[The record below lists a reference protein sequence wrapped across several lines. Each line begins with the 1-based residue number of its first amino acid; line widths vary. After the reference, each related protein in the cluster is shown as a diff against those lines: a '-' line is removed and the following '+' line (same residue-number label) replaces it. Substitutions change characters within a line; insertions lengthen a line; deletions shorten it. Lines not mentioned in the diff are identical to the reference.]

1 MHSLTQEDI
10 EALIAALPGMSPKEQ
25 EALLTDLERVA
36 EDKRR
41 QTARDDFLAFCHYVC
56 FGFLEGAHHRFMKP
70 ILHRVRDGTEI
81 RVTISMPPRFGKS
94 FSIAYL
100 FVAWY
105 LGHNP
110 THQII
115 MVTHTATLSESFGR
129 QVRDLIDTTAYR
141 ELFPDTVVAKDKA
154 AAGNWMTTVGGKY
167 LAIGIGANV
176 AGHGAHLLI
185 ADDLVSENAVM
196 SNPETAF
203 DNAWKYCMV
212 GPLQRLMPGG
222 RIIMIGTRWGKLDP
236 IGKALAWAEDNPS
249 SPQWLEVRFPA
260 ILPSG
265 RSLWPEQWPVEQ
277 LEAKRASMLG
287 QFWAAQYMQS
297 PTNEEGA
304 LIKREWWQVWK
315 QDLPPDVEFVI
326 QTWDTAHEAKN
337 YADYSAC
344 TTWGIWTDEKDV
356 SNIILLD
363 AVRGRWEFPELKKK
377 VLEKWKQWDPE
388 ALIVEKKAAGA
399 PLIQELRR
407 MNIVVQEIS
416 PSRGSRGMSN
426 DKRARMNAIAGVF
439 EAGRVWIPDK
449 RWAWEVVDEV
459 AEFPFG
465 ANDDRCL
472 VANTKIILATGGETC
487 ILQLRSGDWVATP
500 TGACEVVYCE
510 ISNPMAVVIE
520 VQLSDGNVIRG
531 TAEHPVYAP
540 VEGAFVPLG
549 ALKLGDELCAP
560 KNTSKSFSIV
570 ELITA
575 GIRTAGIHPLPN
587 ISTENVL
594 VKTKPYTV
602 RCGLMQTARYLK
614 IMLFT
619 IRMKTPQ
626 TMCCPIW
633 SALPEK
639 SMVSGIVRKTLH
651 LGCCIKESG
660 ARLIRE
666 SVRWLNLRS
675 MLVRNVEGCLS
686 LCRQTGLS
694 SAPQNATTFSTR
706 AGQVRTHVSF
716 AQRCLYLRL
725 SLLSVLKTAGKRISR
740 RAKPNGISVDIPQE
754 PQKSTSGC
762 VPSAEGPLAPRCLA
776 NAYVPMR
783 AALNENERPFVV
795 GVKKVE
801 RREPVYALKVRG
813 NPVFY
818 ANGFLVHNCD
828 CTQMAI
834 ARYRTGGF
842 ISTPTDYDEDAPG
855 AGLTR
860 RQKAYY

>member
-1 MHSLTQEDI
+1 MSGITAADVERL
-10 EALIAALPGMSPKEQ
+10 LAALPGMPLKEQ
-25 EALLTDLERVA
+25 EALLADLERVEA
-36 EDKRR
+36 QRR
-41 QTARDDFLAFCHYVC
+41 VKTAQDDFLAFCHYTYP
-56 FGFLEGAHHRFMKP
+56 GFKEGAHHRFMKP
-70 ILHRVRDGTEI
+70 ILHRVEEGTEI

-94 FSIAYL
+94 ETVAFL

-105 LGHNP
+105 LGHHP
-110 THQII
+110 THHII
-115 MVTHTATLSESFGR
+115 MVTHTADLSTTFGR
-129 QVRDLIDTTAYR
+129 KIRDLIDSPVYQ
-141 ELFPDTVVAKDKA
+141 ELFPNTCVAKDKA

-185 ADDLVSENAVM
+185 ADDLVSENAIM
-196 SNPETAF
+196 ANPEVAF
-203 DNAWKYCMV
+203 ENAFTYLQI
-212 GPLQRLMPGG
+212 GPLQRVMPGG
-222 RIIMIGTRWGKLDP
+222 RIVLIGTRWGKKDP

-304 LIKREWWQVWK
+304 LIKREWWKVWK

-344 TTWGIWTDEKDV
+344 TTWGIWEDEDKV

-407 MNIVVQEIS
+407 MNVVVQEIS

-439 EAGRVWIPDK
+439 EAGRVWVPDK

-465 ANDDRCL
+465 ENDDR
-472 VANTKIILATGGETC
+472 A
-487 ILQLRSGDWVATP
+487 
-500 TGACEVVYCE
+500 
-510 ISNPMAVVIE
+510 
-520 VQLSDGNVIRG
+520 
-531 TAEHPVYAP
+531 
-540 VEGAFVPLG
+540 
-549 ALKLGDELCAP
+549 
-560 KNTSKSFSIV
+560 
-570 ELITA
+570 
-575 GIRTAGIHPLPN
+575 
-587 ISTENVL
+587 
-594 VKTKPYTV
+594 
-602 RCGLMQTARYLK
+602 
-614 IMLFT
+614 
-619 IRMKTPQ
+619 
-626 TMCCPIW
+626 
-633 SALPEK
+633 
-639 SMVSGIVRKTLH
+639 
-651 LGCCIKESG
+651 
-660 ARLIRE
+660 
-666 SVRWLNLRS
+666 
-675 MLVRNVEGCLS
+675 
-686 LCRQTGLS
+686 
-694 SAPQNATTFSTR
+694 
-706 AGQVRTHVSF
+706 
-716 AQRCLYLRL
+716 
-725 SLLSVLKTAGKRISR
+725 
-740 RAKPNGISVDIPQE
+740 
-754 PQKSTSGC
+754 
-762 VPSAEGPLAPRCLA
+762 
-776 NAYVPMR
+776 
-783 AALNENERPFVV
+783 
-795 GVKKVE
+795 
-801 RREPVYALKVRG
+801 
-813 NPVFY
+813 
-818 ANGFLVHNCD
+818 D